1 MMRPAKAFGAGSR
14 CPGCQAR
21 ARISVVHGFVKQLP
35 PEVGVPAQRQPGP
48 DAGLI
53 PWHQQWSA
61 GAGQRLGGR
70 RDQPLEPGQPRAPRG
85 RVGVPGDETDMVLT
99 QPVAQF
105 GFDCAKV
112 DLPVLEQR
120 PHPAGPHGGLGEQPA
135 VAFVF
140 VDGEDLF
147 GDPVDVPG
155 AELHHAACRGHD
167 KRYLPALP
175 AQLIETPLQE
185 SLVADPVGA
194 DQRTGGHATL
204 GQPAG
209 VLDRRRR
216 RFDIIDRHSV
226 LEDMTYR
233 CDVLRDA
240 GAEDA
245 EDRGIPPQLLDL
257 GREVLGHIL
266 GDLGQTTAEA
276 CCHGRK

>member
-1 MMRPAKAFGAGSR
+1 M
-14 CPGCQAR
+14 
-21 ARISVVHGFVKQLP
+21 I
-35 PEVGVPAQRQPGP
+35 
-48 DAGLI
+48 
-53 PWHQQWSA
+53 
-61 GAGQRLGGR
+61 
-70 RDQPLEPGQPRAPRG
+70 
-85 RVGVPGDETDMVLT
+85 LT

-105 GFDCAKV
+105 GFDRAEV
-112 DLPVLEQR
+112 DLFVLEQR
-120 PHPAGPHGGLGEQPA
+120 PDPAGPHGGLGEQPA

-175 AQLIETPLQE
+175 RQLIQTPLQE

-204 GQPAG
+204 GQPPSI
-209 VLDRRRR
+209 LDRRRR
-216 RFDIIDRHSV
+216 RFDIIDRHPV
-226 LEDMTYR
+226 FEDMKYR

-240 GAEDA
+240 RAEDA
-245 EDRGIPPQLLDL
+245 EDGSIRPQLLDR
-257 GREVLGHIL
+257 GGQVLGHIL

>member
-1 MMRPAKAFGAGSR
+1 
-14 CPGCQAR
+14 
-21 ARISVVHGFVKQLP
+21 
-35 PEVGVPAQRQPGP
+35 
-48 DAGLI
+48 
-53 PWHQQWSA
+53 
-61 GAGQRLGGR
+61 
-70 RDQPLEPGQPRAPRG
+70 
-85 RVGVPGDETDMVLT
+85 MVLT

-105 GFDCAKV
+105 GFDRAEV

-167 KRYLPALP
+167 RRYLPALP
-175 AQLIETPLQE
+175 GQLIETPLQE

-204 GQPAG
+204 GQPPR

-226 LEDMTYR
+226 FEDVSTAAMFSVTLARRTPRMAVSPRSCSIAAAR
-233 CDVLRDA
+233 CSVTSWVISARRPLRLA
-240 GAEDA
+240 ATA
-245 EDRGIPPQLLDL
+245 ASSSSPAWPP
-257 GREVLGHIL
+257 GS
-266 GDLGQTTAEA
+266 TASS
-276 CCHGRK
+276 